1 MERLFSPCTRLY
13 DLLESQVRPEEL
25 RRYYHPELFQELN
38 LDVSTEEL
46 LSSERAFAYTDLYAM
61 LGNRNTVAWLTPHTA
76 VTLEADRGVVCCWR
90 KLNGSCHF
98 SFSVDGTDIIALAR
112 SPEHLLESCDIVL
125 RLLAVSVIHSIS
137 LTDPSTPGSFM
148 NAPTLAYL
156 MEQCQ
161 SLQFLSLNYLKMD
174 EAHCRALGGNSRPVS
189 RSCWTAVKLRVL
201 EQALW

>member
-1 MERLFSPCTRLY
+1 MEHLFSPCTRFS
-13 DLLESQVRPEEL
+13 DLLESRGRLEEL
-25 RRYYHPELFQELN
+25 RHYYHSELFQELN

-46 LSSERAFAYTDLYAM
+46 LSSERAFTYADLYAM
-61 LGNRNTVAWLTPHTA
+61 LGNRDTVVWLTPYTA
-76 VTLEADRGVVCCWR
+76 VTLEAETGVVYFW
-90 KLNGSCHF
+90 GSCRLC
-98 SFSVDGTDIIALAR
+98 FSVDGTDIIALAR
-112 SPEHLLESCDIVL
+112 SPEHLLEICDIVL

-137 LTDPSTPGSFM
+137 LTYPSTPGSFI